1 MKEKIAATK
10 KASPMDS
17 GNEASSE
24 DSNDSN
30 SSERKVFASGSKDES
45 ALATTGAGIS
55 SLINMMRPK
64 DGVCTWTGSDQSMF
78 RALQKVFLNNYCII
92 ASSMLSKSCQEVS
105 CAQTH
110 KQPACR

>member
-30 SSERKVFASGSKDES
+30 SSERKDFASGSKDES
-45 ALATTGAGIS
+45 ATVPPTNASIT
-55 SLINMMRPK
+55 SLINMLRPK
-64 DGVCTWTGSDQSMF
+64 DGICVWTGSDQSMF
-78 RALQKVFLNNYCII
+78 RALHKVFLSNYCAI
-92 ASSMLSKSCQEVS
+92 ASTMLTKSCQEVS
-105 CAQTH
+105 FARH
-110 KQPACR
+110 LESY

>member
-30 SSERKVFASGSKDES
+30 SSERKDFASGSKDDLS
-45 ALATTGAGIS
+45 SVPPTNASIT
-55 SLINMMRPK
+55 SLINMLRTN
-64 DGVCTWTGSDQSMF
+64 DAICVWTGSDQSMF
-78 RALQKVFLNNYCII
+78 RALHKVFLSNYCAI
-92 ASSMLSKSCQEVS
+92 ASSMLTKTCQEVS
-105 CAQTH
+105 FARH
-110 KQPACR
+110 RKLYK

>member
-30 SSERKVFASGSKDES
+30 SSEQKDLPSGSKDEPS
-45 ALATTGAGIS
+45 TSTMDAGIT
-55 SLINMMRPK
+55 SLQVMLRPT
-64 DGVCTWTGSDQSMF
+64 DDECVWTGSDQSLF
-78 RALQKVFLNNYCII
+78 RALHKVFLNNYCTI
-92 ASSMLSKSCQEVS
+92 AGSMLSKTCQEVS
-105 CAQTH
+105 EFD
-110 KQPACR
+110 